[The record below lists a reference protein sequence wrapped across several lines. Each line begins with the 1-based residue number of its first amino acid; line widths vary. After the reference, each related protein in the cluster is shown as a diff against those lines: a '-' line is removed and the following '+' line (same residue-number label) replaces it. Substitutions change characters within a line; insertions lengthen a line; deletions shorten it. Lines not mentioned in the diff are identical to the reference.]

1 MRLHQRR
8 LVAFVLGLR
17 APLPVVTPLPR
28 VELQP

>member
-8 LVAFVLGLR
+8 LAAFVLDLR

-28 VELQP
+28 LLLQP